1 LWKSISCDSP
11 FKGGV
16 YRGDLKERGRER
28 WWVEGLTRGRR
39 DSREAFVWA
48 FVGTTEYTEWQW
60 PLSGIHSL
68 LRVKLPQP
76 GEGPFILSTITYKVM
91 VYAPAERA
99 DTLPLFF
106 LYPYIN
112 SVVNPL

>member
-1 LWKSISCDSP
+1 M
-11 FKGGV
+11 
-16 YRGDLKERGRER
+16 
-28 WWVEGLTRGRR
+28 EGLTRGRR